1 MPEVALRLT
10 RRNHNAFVHLLAALE
25 TQGYALGDI
34 LVSKSLEE
42 IIRAKPKI
50 VLYSFYSQEVWDVER
65 EVKLLKERTGAILVV
80 GGYHA
85 TAMPRHTLRM
95 GFDIAVIG
103 EGEEV
108 LYELLTTLGR
118 TGYKVTKDLLNVKGL
133 AFYLGGEFTFT
144 GFAKVMDFSKFPPYP
159 EALRLISPMEI
170 SRGCPF
176 ACYYCQTPYMKG
188 FRMRHR
194 PIDQIVRYSRRMK
207 DMRYITPNAFAYGS
221 PGAILRLDK
230 LEALLKALQPLRKE
244 GRRLFYGTF
253 PSEVRPEFVLPETLE
268 LLVQYTDTT
277 RLAIGAQSGD
287 DAMLKAM
294 HRLHKVEHVVRAVE
308 LALEYGLE
316 PVVDFIVGL
325 PNETEE
331 SQRKSI
337 ELMKWIMR
345 KGGKVRAHYFM
356 PLPGTPWARC
366 KPSPLSDE
374 MKKFL
379 GKMAAEGKIEGSWGM
394 QIEISRRLQRLIEE
408 FYEEPF
414 SYHGKV
420 LDICSDQKFIT
431 QAEVG
436 TTVNAPR
443 KL

>member
-1 MPEVALRLT
+1 MPEIAIRMT
-10 RRNHNAFVHLLAALE
+10 KRNHNAFVHLLGALE
-25 TQGYALGDI
+25 SQGFDLGELLITKDFKEI
-34 LVSKSLEE
+34 LK
-42 IIRAKPKI
+42 AKPKV
-50 VLYSFYSQEVWDVER
+50 VLYSFFTEEIWGTLPE
-65 EVKLLKERTGAILVV
+65 EAKLLKEMGSLLIA

-85 TAMPRHTLRM
+85 MAMPKHTLSVL

-108 LYELLTTLGR
+108 IYQLLTALKR
-118 TGYKVTKDLLNVKGL
+118 TGYQITRDLINIRGL
-133 AFYLGGEFTFT
+133 SFYLNSNFVFT
-144 GFAKVMDFSKFPPYP
+144 GFAKVEDFWRFPPYP
-159 EALRLISPMEI
+159 ESVRLISPIEI

-176 ACYYCQTPYMKG
+176 RCYYCQTPYIKG

-194 PIDQIVRYSRRMK
+194 PIDQIVKYSRRMK

-221 PGAILRLDK
+221 PGAILKLNK
-230 LEALLKALQPLRKE
+230 LEALLKALQPLRRE

-268 LLVQYTDTT
+268 LLIDYADNR

-294 HRLHKVEHVVRAVE
+294 HRLHRVEHVKRAVE
-308 LALEYGLE
+308 YMIEYGFE

-325 PNETEE
+325 PNESDE
-331 SQRKSI
+331 SQRRSI

-374 MKKFL
+374 MKRFL
-379 GKMAAEGKIEGSWGM
+379 GRMAAKGKIEGSWGK
-394 QIEISRRLQRLIEE
+394 QIELSRKLQKLIEE
-408 FYEEPF
+408 FYEEPV
-414 SYHGKV
+414 SYHGK
-420 LDICSDQKFIT
+420 IRSTC
-431 QAEVG
+431 
-436 TTVNAPR
+436 
-443 KL
+443 

>member
-1 MPEVALRLT
+1 MSEIAVRMT
-10 RRNHNAFVHLLAALE
+10 RKNHNAFVHLLGALE
-25 TQGYALGDI
+25 SQGFDLSELLITKDFKEI
-34 LVSKSLEE
+34 L
-42 IIRAKPKI
+42 RARPKV
-50 VLYSFYSQEVWDVER
+50 VLYSFFTEEIWGPLRDEIR
-65 EVKLLKERTGAILVV
+65 LLKERGVLLVA

-85 TAMPRHTLRM
+85 IAMPRHTLGM

-108 LYELLTTLGR
+108 IYELLTTLRR
-118 TGYKVTKDLLNVKGL
+118 TNYRVTRELADIRGL
-133 AFYLGGEFTFT
+133 AFHLNGEFTFT
-144 GFAKVMDFSKFPPYP
+144 GFAKVEDFWRFPPYP
-159 EALRLISPMEI
+159 ESVRLISPIEI

-176 ACYYCQTPYMKG
+176 GCYYCQTPYIKG

-194 PIDQIVRYSRRMK
+194 PIDQIVKYSRRMR

-221 PGAILRLDK
+221 PGAVLNLNK

-244 GRRLFYGTF
+244 GRKLFYGTF

-268 LLVQYTDTT
+268 LLIDYADNR

-294 HRLHKVEHVVRAVE
+294 HRVHKVEHVRKAVE
-308 LALEYGLE
+308 YMLEYGFE

-337 ELMKWIMR
+337 ELMKWIMA

-366 KPSPLSDE
+366 KPSPLSEE

-379 GKMAAEGKIEGSWGM
+379 GRMSAEGKIEGSWGN
-394 QIEISRRLQRLIEE
+394 QIELSRRLQKLMEE
-408 FYEEPF
+408 FYEVPM
-414 SYHGKV
+414 SHTGSV
-420 LDICSDQKFIT
+420 R
-431 QAEVG
+431 EVC
-436 TTVNAPR
+436 
-443 KL
+443 

>member
-1 MPEVALRLT
+1 MHEIAVRMT
-10 RRNHNAFVHLLAALE
+10 RRNHNAFVHLLGALE
-25 TQGYALGDI
+25 SQGFDI
-34 LVSKSLEE
+34 GELLITKDFSE
-42 IIRAKPKI
+42 ILRAKPRV
-50 VLYSFYSQEVWDVER
+50 VLYSFFTEEIWEVEK
-65 EVKLLKERTGAILVV
+65 EVNILKEKTNALLVA

-95 GFDIAVIG
+95 GFDIAAVG

-108 LYELLTTLGR
+108 LFQLLTALKKSNFKITRELMEI
-118 TGYKVTKDLLNVKGL
+118 KGL
-133 AFYLGGEFTFT
+133 AFYLDGEFVFT
-144 GFAKVMDFSKFPPYP
+144 GFAKVEDFTKFPPFAESSY
-159 EALRLISPMEI
+159 LIAPIEI

-176 ACYYCQTPYMKG
+176 GCYYCQTPYAKG

-221 PGAILRLDK
+221 PGAILRVDK
-230 LEALLKALQPLRKE
+230 LEALLKALQPLREE

-253 PSEVRPEFVLPETLE
+253 PSEVRPEFVKPETLE
-268 LLVQYTDTT
+268 LLLKYADNR

-287 DAMLKAM
+287 DEMLKAM
-294 HRLHKVEHVVRAVE
+294 HRLHTTEHVRQAVE
-308 LALEYGLE
+308 YMLEYGIE

-325 PNETEE
+325 PNENEE

-337 ELMKWIMR
+337 EFMKWIMR

-379 GKMAAEGKIEGSWGM
+379 GRMAAKGYIEGSWGV
-394 QIEISRRLQRLIEE
+394 QIELSKKLQRLIEE
-408 FYEEPF
+408 FYEESP
-414 SYHGKV
+414 SYFGRV
-420 LDICSDQKFIT
+420 N
-431 QAEVG
+431 EVC
-436 TTVNAPR
+436 
-443 KL
+443 

>member
-1 MPEVALRLT
+1 MPEIAVRMT
-10 RRNHNAFVHLLAALE
+10 KRNHNAFVHLLGALE
-25 TQGYALGDI
+25 SQGFDLSGLLITRDFNEI
-34 LVSKSLEE
+34 LN
-42 IIRAKPKI
+42 AKPKV
-50 VLYSFYSQEVWDVER
+50 VLYSFFTEEMWGNLPKEVR
-65 EVKLLKERTGAILVV
+65 LLKERGTLLVA

-85 TAMPRHTLRM
+85 IAMPKHTLNKL
-95 GFDIAVIG
+95 GFDVAVIG

-108 LYELLTTLGR
+108 IYRLLTALKR
-118 TGYKVTKDLLNVKGL
+118 TNYRITPKLATVTGL
-133 AFYLGGEFTFT
+133 AFYLNDEFVFT
-144 GFAKVMDFSKFPPYP
+144 GFAKVEEFWRFPPYP
-159 EALRLISPMEI
+159 ESLRLISPIEI

-176 ACYYCQTPYMKG
+176 RCYYCQTPYIKG

-221 PGAILRLDK
+221 PGAILKLNK
-230 LEALLKALQPLRKE
+230 LEALLKALQPLRAE

-268 LLVQYTDTT
+268 LLIDYADNR

-287 DAMLKAM
+287 DVMLKAM
-294 HRLHKVEHVVRAVE
+294 HRLHRVEHVQRAVE
-308 LALEYGLE
+308 YMLEYGFE

-325 PNETEE
+325 PNESEE

-337 ELMKWIMR
+337 ELMKWIMG

-366 KPSPLSDE
+366 KPSPLSEE

-379 GKMAAEGKIEGSWGM
+379 GRMAAKGKIEGSWGV
-394 QIEISRRLQRLIEE
+394 QVGLSRKLETLMEE
-408 FYEEPF
+408 FYEEPM
-414 SYHGKV
+414 SYQGRV
-420 LDICSDQKFIT
+420 DSAC
-431 QAEVG
+431 
-436 TTVNAPR
+436 
-443 KL
+443 

>member
-1 MPEVALRLT
+1 MPEIAVRMT
-10 RRNHNAFVHLLAALE
+10 KRNHNAFVHLLGALE
-25 TQGYALGDI
+25 SQGFDLGELLVTKDFNEI
-34 LVSKSLEE
+34 LKA
-42 IIRAKPKI
+42 RPKV
-50 VLYSFYSQEVWDVER
+50 VLYSFFTEEIWGDLPH
-65 EVKLLKERTGAILVV
+65 EVKRLKERGALLIA

-85 TAMPRHTLRM
+85 IAMPKHTLNQL

-108 LYELLTTLGR
+108 LYQLLTTLKK
-118 TGYKVTKDLLNVKGL
+118 TGYKITKELLNIMGL
-133 AFYLGGEFTFT
+133 SFYLDGELTFT
-144 GFAKVMDFSKFPPYP
+144 GFAKVENFWRFPPYP
-159 EALRLISPMEI
+159 ESLRLISPIEI

-176 ACYYCQTPYMKG
+176 SCYYCQTPYIKG
-188 FRMRHR
+188 LRMRHR

-207 DMRYITPNAFAYGS
+207 DIRYITPNAFAYGS
-221 PGAILRLDK
+221 PGAILKLNK

-268 LLVQYTDTT
+268 LLTDYADNR

-294 HRLHKVEHVVRAVE
+294 HRIHKVEHVKRAVE
-308 LALEYGLE
+308 YMLEYGFE

-325 PNETEE
+325 PNESEE

-337 ELMKWIMR
+337 ELMEWVMK

-356 PLPGTPWARC
+356 PLPGTPYARC
-366 KPSPLSDE
+366 KPSPLDDE

-379 GKMAAEGKIEGSWGM
+379 GRMASKGKIEGSWGK
-394 QIEISRRLQRLIEE
+394 QVELSRKLQRLIEE
-408 FYEEPF
+408 FYEEPM
-414 SYHGKV
+414 SH
-420 LDICSDQKFIT
+420 
-431 QAEVG
+431 
-436 TTVNAPR
+436 TVPVRNVC
-443 KL
+443 

>member
-1 MPEVALRLT
+1 MHEIAIRMT
-10 RRNHNAFVHLLAALE
+10 RRNHNAFVHLLGALE
-25 TQGYALGDI
+25 FQGFDI
-34 LVSKSLEE
+34 GELLITKDFNE
-42 IIRAKPKI
+42 ILRAKPKL
-50 VLYSFYSQEVWDVER
+50 VLYSFFTEEVWDVER
-65 EVKLLKERTGAILVV
+65 EINILKEKTNALLVA

-108 LYELLTTLGR
+108 VFKLLEVLKRSSFRITKELM
-118 TGYKVTKDLLNVKGL
+118 DISGL
-133 AFYLGGEFTFT
+133 AFYLNDNFVFT
-144 GFAKVMDFSKFPPYP
+144 GFARIEDFTKFPPFA
-159 EALRLISPMEI
+159 ESSRLIAPIEI

-176 ACYYCQTPYMKG
+176 GCYYCQTPYAKG

-194 PIDQIVRYSRRMK
+194 PIEQIVKYSRKMK

-221 PGAILRLDK
+221 PGAVLRLEK

-253 PSEVRPEFVLPETLE
+253 PSEVRPEFVKPETLE
-268 LLVQYTDTT
+268 LLIKYADNR

-287 DAMLKAM
+287 DEMLKAM
-294 HRLHKVEHVVRAVE
+294 HRLHTREHVRQAVE
-308 LALEYGLE
+308 YMLEYGIE

-325 PNETEE
+325 PNENEE

-337 ELMKWIMR
+337 EFMKWIMK

-366 KPSPLSDE
+366 RPSPLSEE

-379 GKMAAEGKIEGSWGM
+379 GRMAAKGYIEGSWGV
-394 QIEISRRLQRLIEE
+394 QIELSKKLQKLIEE
-408 FYEEPF
+408 FYEESP
-414 SYHGKV
+414 SY
-420 LDICSDQKFIT
+420 
-431 QAEVG
+431 VG
-436 TTVNAPR
+436 NLRQVC
-443 KL
+443 

>member
-1 MPEVALRLT
+1 MPEIAIRMT
-10 RRNHNAFVHLLAALE
+10 KRNHNAFVHLLGALE
-25 TQGYALGDI
+25 SQGFDLEKLLITKDFKEI
-34 LVSKSLEE
+34 LK
-42 IIRAKPKI
+42 AKPKV
-50 VLYSFYSQEVWDVER
+50 VLYSFFTEEIWGPLLGEVR
-65 EVKLLKERTGAILVV
+65 LLKERGALLVA

-85 TAMPRHTLRM
+85 IAMPKHTLNRL

-108 LYELLTTLGR
+108 IYQLLTALEG
-118 TGYKVTKDLLNVKGL
+118 TGYRVTPDLMKIKGL
-133 AFYLGGEFTFT
+133 AFYLNGKFVFT
-144 GFAKVMDFSKFPPYP
+144 GFAKVDDFSRFPPYP
-159 EALRLISPMEI
+159 ESVRLISPIEI

-176 ACYYCQTPYMKG
+176 RCYYCQTPYIKG

-194 PIDQIVRYSRRMK
+194 PIDQIVKYSRRMK

-221 PGAILRLDK
+221 PGAILKLNK

-268 LLVQYTDTT
+268 LLIDYADNR

-287 DAMLKAM
+287 DVMLKAM
-294 HRLHKVEHVVRAVE
+294 HRLHRVEHVKQAVE
-308 LALEYGLE
+308 YMIEYGFE

-325 PNETEE
+325 PNESEE

-356 PLPGTPWARC
+356 PLPGTPWALC
-366 KPSPLSDE
+366 KPSPLSEE
-374 MKKFL
+374 MKRFL
-379 GKMAAEGKIEGSWGM
+379 GRMAAKGKIEGSWGK
-394 QIEISRRLQRLIEE
+394 QIELSRKLQKLIEE
-408 FYEEPF
+408 FYEEPM
-414 SYHGKV
+414 SYHGR
-420 LDICSDQKFIT
+420 IT
-431 QAEVG
+431 SVC
-436 TTVNAPR
+436 
-443 KL
+443 

>member
-1 MPEVALRLT
+1 MHEIAIRMT
-10 RRNHNAFVHLLAALE
+10 RRNHNAFVHLLGALE
-25 TQGYALGDI
+25 SQGFDI
-34 LVSKSLEE
+34 GELLITRDFSE
-42 IIRAKPKI
+42 ILRAKPKV
-50 VLYSFYSQEVWDVER
+50 VLYSFFTEEVWEVEK
-65 EVKLLKERTGAILVV
+65 EINILKEKTNALLVA

-95 GFDIAVIG
+95 GFNIAVVG

-108 LYELLTTLGR
+108 IFHLLTAFKKSNFKITRELM
-118 TGYKVTKDLLNVKGL
+118 DIKGL
-133 AFYLGGEFTFT
+133 AFYLNGEFVFT
-144 GFAKVMDFSKFPPYP
+144 GFGKVEDFTKFPPFA
-159 EALRLISPMEI
+159 ESSHLIAPIEI

-176 ACYYCQTPYMKG
+176 GCYYCQTPYAKG

-194 PIDQIVRYSRRMK
+194 PIDQIVKYSRRMK

-230 LEALLKALQPLRKE
+230 LEALLKALQPLREE

-253 PSEVRPEFVLPETLE
+253 PSEVRPEFVKPETLE
-268 LLVQYTDTT
+268 LLLKYADNR

-287 DAMLKAM
+287 DEMLKAM
-294 HRLHKVEHVVRAVE
+294 HRLHTTEHVRQAVE
-308 LALEYGLE
+308 YMLQYGIE

-325 PNETEE
+325 PNENEE

-379 GKMAAEGKIEGSWGM
+379 GRMAAKGYIEGSWGV
-394 QIEISRRLQRLIEE
+394 QIELSKRLQRLIEE
-408 FYEEPF
+408 FYEESP
-414 SYHGKV
+414 SYFGRV
-420 LDICSDQKFIT
+420 N
-431 QAEVG
+431 EVC
-436 TTVNAPR
+436 
-443 KL
+443 

>member
-1 MPEVALRLT
+1 MHEIAIRMT
-10 RRNHNAFVHLLAALE
+10 KRNHNAFVHLLGALE
-25 TQGYALGDI
+25 SQGFDI
-34 LVSKSLEE
+34 GELLITKDFNE
-42 IIRAKPKI
+42 ILKAKPKV
-50 VLYSFYSQEVWDVER
+50 VLYSFFTEEIWEVEK
-65 EVKLLKERTGAILVV
+65 EVKILKEKFSPLLIA

-85 TAMPRHTLRM
+85 TAMPKHTLNVL

-108 LYELLTTLGR
+108 IYQLLTTL
-118 TGYKVTKDLLNVKGL
+118 KQTKFKITKELLSIRGL
-133 AFYLGGEFTFT
+133 AFYLDGEFVFT
-144 GFAKVMDFSKFPPYP
+144 GFAKVDDFAKFPPFA
-159 EALRLISPMEI
+159 ESSFLIAPIEI

-176 ACYYCQTPYMKG
+176 GCYYCQTPYIKG

-194 PIDQIVRYSRRMK
+194 PIDQIVKYSKRMR

-221 PGAILRLDK
+221 PGAVLKLDK

-253 PSEVRPEFVLPETLE
+253 PSEVRPEFVKPETLE
-268 LLVQYTDTT
+268 LLIKYADNR

-294 HRLHKVEHVVRAVE
+294 HRLHTVRHVMEAVE
-308 LALEYGLE
+308 YMIEYGIE

-325 PNETEE
+325 PNESEE

-366 KPSPLSDE
+366 KPSPLSEE

-379 GKMAAEGKIEGSWGM
+379 GRMAAKGYIEGAWGI
-394 QIEISRRLQRLIEE
+394 QIQLSKKLQRLIEE
-408 FYEEPF
+408 FYEEPM
-414 SYHGKV
+414 SYVGKV
-420 LDICSDQKFIT
+420 KGVC
-431 QAEVG
+431 
-436 TTVNAPR
+436 
-443 KL
+443 

>member
-1 MPEVALRLT
+1 MVEVAVRIT

-25 TQGYALGDI
+25 SQGYDLSDI
-34 LVSKSLEE
+34 LVTKSLEE
-42 IIRAKPKI
+42 IVRARPKV
-50 VLYSFYSQEVWDVER
+50 VLYSFYSQEVE
-65 EVKLLKERTGAILVV
+65 EVKRELDFLKSKLDSIFVA

-85 TAMPRHTLRM
+85 MAMPRHTLRIL

-108 LYELLTTLGR
+108 LFNLLTELKR
-118 TGYKVTKDLLNVKGL
+118 KEYKVGRYLEKIKGL
-133 AFYLGGEFTFT
+133 AFYLGSEFVFT
-144 GFAKVMDFSKFPPYP
+144 GFAKVEDFWRFPPYP
-159 EALRLISPMEI
+159 EGLRLISPMEI

-176 ACYYCQTPYMKG
+176 GCYYCQTPYAKG

-194 PIDQIVRYSRRMK
+194 PIDQIVKYSRRMK

-221 PGAILRLDK
+221 PGAILKIEK

-253 PSEVRPEFVLPETLE
+253 PSEVRPEFVTKETVE
-268 LLVQYTDTT
+268 LLIEYTDTR

-287 DAMLKAM
+287 DAMLRAM
-294 HRLHKVEHVVRAVE
+294 HRLHKVEHVMNAVE

-325 PNETEE
+325 PGESFE

-366 KPSPLSDE
+366 KPSPLSEE

-379 GKMAAEGKIEGSWGM
+379 GRMAAEGKIEGSWGV
-394 QIEISRRLQRLIEE
+394 QIQISRKLQRLIEE

-414 SYHGKV
+414 TYHGRIK
-420 LDICSDQKFIT
+420 
-431 QAEVG
+431 EVC
-436 TTVNAPR
+436 
-443 KL
+443 

>member
-1 MPEVALRLT
+1 MHEIAIRMT
-10 RRNHNAFVHLLAALE
+10 KRNHNAFVHLLGALE
-25 TQGYALGDI
+25 SQGFDI
-34 LVSKSLEE
+34 GELLITKDFNE
-42 IIRAKPKI
+42 ILKAKPKV
-50 VLYSFYSQEVWDVER
+50 VLYSFFTEEIWEVGN
-65 EVKLLKERTGAILVV
+65 EVKILREKFNPLLVA

-85 TAMPRHTLRM
+85 TAMPKHTLNIL

-108 LYELLTTLGR
+108 IYQLLTTLKR
-118 TGYKVTKDLLNVKGL
+118 TKFKITKELLSIRGL
-133 AFYLGGEFTFT
+133 AFYLDGKFVFT
-144 GFAKVMDFSKFPPYP
+144 GFAKVDDFAKFPPFA
-159 EALRLISPMEI
+159 ESSLLIAPIEI
-170 SRGCPF
+170 TRGCPF
-176 ACYYCQTPYMKG
+176 GCYYCQTPYIKG

-194 PIDQIVRYSRRMK
+194 PIEQIVKYSRRMK

-221 PGAILRLDK
+221 PGAILKLDK

-253 PSEVRPEFVLPETLE
+253 PSEVRPEFVKPETLE
-268 LLVQYTDTT
+268 LLIKYADNR

-294 HRLHKVEHVVRAVE
+294 HRLHTVQHVIEAVE
-308 LALEYGLE
+308 YMIEYGIE

-325 PNETEE
+325 PNESEE

-366 KPSPLSDE
+366 KPSPLSEE

-379 GKMAAEGKIEGSWGM
+379 GRMAAKGYIEGAWGI
-394 QIEISRRLQRLIEE
+394 QIQLSKKLQRLVEE
-408 FYEEPF
+408 FYEEPM
-414 SYHGKV
+414 SYVGKV
-420 LDICSDQKFIT
+420 K
-431 QAEVG
+431 EVC
-436 TTVNAPR
+436 
-443 KL
+443 

>member
-1 MPEVALRLT
+1 MHEIAVRMT
-10 RRNHNAFVHLLAALE
+10 RRNHNAFVHLLGALE
-25 TQGYALGDI
+25 SQGFNIGELLITKDFSEI
-34 LVSKSLEE
+34 L
-42 IIRAKPKI
+42 RAKPRV
-50 VLYSFYSQEVWDVER
+50 VLYSFFTEEIWEVEK
-65 EVKLLKERTGAILVV
+65 EVNILKEKTNALLVA

-95 GFDIAVIG
+95 GFDIAAVG

-108 LYELLTTLGR
+108 IFQLLTAFKKSNFKITRELMEI
-118 TGYKVTKDLLNVKGL
+118 KGL
-133 AFYLGGEFTFT
+133 AFYLNGEFVFT
-144 GFAKVMDFSKFPPYP
+144 GFAKVEDFTKFPPFAESSY
-159 EALRLISPMEI
+159 LIAPIEI

-176 ACYYCQTPYMKG
+176 GCYYCQTPYAKG

-194 PIDQIVRYSRRMK
+194 PIDQIVKYSRRMK

-230 LEALLKALQPLRKE
+230 LEALLKALQPLREE

-253 PSEVRPEFVLPETLE
+253 PSEVRPEFVKPETLE
-268 LLVQYTDTT
+268 LLLKYADNR

-287 DAMLKAM
+287 DEMLKAM
-294 HRLHKVEHVVRAVE
+294 HRLHTTEHVRQAVE
-308 LALEYGLE
+308 YMLEYGIE

-325 PNETEE
+325 PNENEE

-337 ELMKWIMR
+337 EFMKWIMR

-379 GKMAAEGKIEGSWGM
+379 GRMAAKGYIEGSWGV
-394 QIEISRRLQRLIEE
+394 QIELSKKLQRLIEE
-408 FYEEPF
+408 FYEESP
-414 SYHGKV
+414 SYFGRV
-420 LDICSDQKFIT
+420 N
-431 QAEVG
+431 EVC
-436 TTVNAPR
+436 
-443 KL
+443 

>member
-1 MPEVALRLT
+1 MREIAIRMT
-10 RRNHNAFVHLLAALE
+10 RRNHNAFVHLLGALE
-25 TQGYALGDI
+25 SQGFDI
-34 LVSKSLEE
+34 GELLITKDLDE
-42 IIRAKPKI
+42 ILRAKPKV
-50 VLYSFYSQEVWDVER
+50 VLYSFFTEEVWDVEK
-65 EVKLLKERTGAILVV
+65 EIALLKEKTNALLVA

-95 GFDIAVIG
+95 GFDIAVVG

-108 LYELLTTLGR
+108 IFQLLEVLKRSNFRITKELVNIR
-118 TGYKVTKDLLNVKGL
+118 GL
-133 AFYLGGEFTFT
+133 AFYLGDNFVFT
-144 GFAKVMDFSKFPPYP
+144 GLAKVEDFTKFPPFA
-159 EALRLISPMEI
+159 ESSRLIAPMEI

-176 ACYYCQTPYMKG
+176 GCYYCQTPYAKG

-194 PIDQIVRYSRRMK
+194 PIEQIVKYSRRMK

-221 PGAILRLDK
+221 PGAVLRLDK

-253 PSEVRPEFVLPETLE
+253 PSEVRPEFVKPETLE
-268 LLVQYTDTT
+268 LLIKYADNR

-287 DAMLKAM
+287 DEMLKAM
-294 HRLHKVEHVVRAVE
+294 HRLHTTEHVRQAVE
-308 LALEYGLE
+308 YMLEYGIE

-325 PNETEE
+325 PNESEE

-337 ELMKWIMR
+337 EFMKWVMR

-366 KPSPLSDE
+366 KPSPLSEE

-379 GKMAAEGKIEGSWGM
+379 GRMAAKGYIEGSWGV
-394 QIEISRRLQRLIEE
+394 QIELSKKLQKLIEE
-408 FYEEPF
+408 FYEESP
-414 SYHGKV
+414 SY
-420 LDICSDQKFIT
+420 
-431 QAEVG
+431 VG
-436 TTVNAPR
+436 SL
-443 KL
+443 KQLC

>member
-1 MPEVALRLT
+1 MPEIAVRMT
-10 RRNHNAFVHLLAALE
+10 KRNHNAFVHLLGALE
-25 TQGYALGDI
+25 SQGFDLSELLITRDFREI
-34 LVSKSLEE
+34 LQ
-42 IIRAKPKI
+42 AKPKV
-50 VLYSFYSQEVWDVER
+50 VLYSFLTEEVWGPLTE
-65 EVKLLKERTGAILVV
+65 EVKLLKERGALLIA

-85 TAMPRHTLRM
+85 IAMPKHTLNRL

-108 LYELLTTLGR
+108 LYRLLTTLKKAR
-118 TGYKVTKDLLNVKGL
+118 YRITKELLNIRGL
-133 AFYLGGEFTFT
+133 AFHLNGDFVFT
-144 GFAKVMDFSKFPPYP
+144 GFARVEDFWRFPPYP
-159 EALRLISPMEI
+159 ESVRLISPIEI

-176 ACYYCQTPYMKG
+176 GCYYCQTPYIKG

-194 PIDQIVRYSRRMK
+194 PIDQIVRYSRRMR

-268 LLVQYTDTT
+268 LLVDYADNR

-294 HRLHKVEHVVRAVE
+294 HRIHRVEHVQRAIE
-308 LALEYGLE
+308 YMLEYGFE

-331 SQRKSI
+331 SQEKSI
-337 ELMKWIMR
+337 ELMKWVIS
-345 KGGKVRAHYFM
+345 KGGRVRAHYFM

-374 MKKFL
+374 MKRFL
-379 GKMAAEGKIEGSWGM
+379 GRMAAKGKIEGSWGN
-394 QIEISRRLQRLIEE
+394 QIELSRKLQRLIEE
-408 FYEEPF
+408 FYEEPM
-414 SYHGKV
+414 SH
-420 LDICSDQKFIT
+420 
-431 QAEVG
+431 
-436 TTVNAPR
+436 TVPVR
-443 KL
+443 SVC

>member
-1 MPEVALRLT
+1 MPEIAVRMT
-10 RRNHNAFVHLLAALE
+10 KRNHNAFVHLLGALE
-25 TQGYALGDI
+25 SQGFDLSELLITKDFGEI
-34 LVSKSLEE
+34 L
-42 IIRAKPKI
+42 RAKPRV
-50 VLYSFYSQEVWDVER
+50 VLYSFFTEEIWGPLPEEVG
-65 EVKLLKERTGAILVV
+65 LLKERGALLIA

-85 TAMPRHTLRM
+85 IAMPKHTLNQL

-108 LYELLTTLGR
+108 LYQLLTTLNKTDYKI
-118 TGYKVTKDLLNVKGL
+118 TGDLLNIRGL
-133 AFYLGGEFTFT
+133 AFYINGEFTFT
-144 GFAKVMDFSKFPPYP
+144 GFAKVEDFWRFPPYP
-159 EALRLISPMEI
+159 ESVRLISPIEI

-176 ACYYCQTPYMKG
+176 GCYYCQTPYIKG

-194 PIDQIVRYSRRMK
+194 PIDQIVKYSRRMK

-221 PGAILRLDK
+221 PGAILKLNK
-230 LEALLKALQPLRKE
+230 LEALLKALQPLRRE

-268 LLVQYTDTT
+268 LLIDYADNR

-294 HRLHKVEHVVRAVE
+294 HRLHRIEHVKRAVE
-308 LALEYGLE
+308 YMLEYGFE

-325 PNETEE
+325 PNESEE

-337 ELMKWIMR
+337 ELMKWVMD

-356 PLPGTPWARC
+356 PLPGTPWSRC
-366 KPSPLSDE
+366 KPSPLSEE

-379 GKMAAEGKIEGSWGM
+379 GRMAAKGKIEGSWGN
-394 QIEISRRLQRLIEE
+394 QIELSRKLQRLMDE
-408 FYEEPF
+408 FYEEPM
-414 SYHGKV
+414 SH
-420 LDICSDQKFIT
+420 
-431 QAEVG
+431 
-436 TTVNAPR
+436 TVPVR
-443 KL
+443 DVCRR

>member
-1 MPEVALRLT
+1 MSVEVAVRIT

-25 TQGYALGDI
+25 SQGYDLSNVLVTKDI
-34 LVSKSLEE
+34 NE
-42 IIRAKPKI
+42 IIKARPSVI
-50 VLYSFYSQEVWDVER
+50 LYSFYSQEVDGVKR
-65 EVKLLKERTGAILVV
+65 EVEILKSKVKAVFV
-80 GGYHA
+80 AGGYHA
-85 TAMPRHTLRM
+85 IAMPKHTLRVL

-103 EGEEV
+103 EGEEA
-108 LYELLTTLGR
+108 LYNLLLKLRGN
-118 TGYKVTKDLLNVKGL
+118 GYKVTKDLTEVKGL
-133 AFYLGGEFTFT
+133 AFYLGGDFVFT
-144 GFAKVMDFSKFPPYP
+144 GFAKVEDFWKFPPYP
-159 EALRLISPMEI
+159 EGLKLISPMEI

-176 ACYYCQTPYMKG
+176 GCYYCQTPYAKG

-194 PIDQIVRYSRRMK
+194 PIDQIVKYSRRMK

-221 PGAILRLDK
+221 PGGILK
-230 LEALLKALQPLRKE
+230 IEKVEALLRALQPLRKE

-253 PSEVRPEFVLPETLE
+253 PSEVRPEFVTRETIE
-268 LLVQYTDTT
+268 LLVDYTDTR

-294 HRLHKVEHVVRAVE
+294 HRVHKVEHVVNAVE
-308 LALEYGLE
+308 LALEYGLT

-325 PNETEE
+325 PNETPE

-366 KPSPLSDE
+366 KPSPLSEE

-379 GKMAAEGKIEGSWGM
+379 GRMAAEGKIEGSWGV
-394 QIEISRRLQRLIEE
+394 QINISRRLQKLIEE
-408 FYEEPF
+408 FYEEPM
-414 SYHGKV
+414 SYHGNVKV
-420 LDICSDQKFIT
+420 IC
-431 QAEVG
+431 
-436 TTVNAPR
+436 
-443 KL
+443 